1 MNVLIVYCHPSKKSF
16 TAKLKDAFVAGLE
29 KAGHDYELSDLYD
42 MNFDSTLSES
52 EYLFDQIGEYGD
64 VRLSGDV
71 AKEQVKIQG
80 SDAVVFIFP
89 VFWSASPAML
99 VGWFQ
104 RVMTKDFAYGEN
116 PKMPSLDKAGC
127 LVSLAE
133 DMNTPQG
140 SAHIEAMKATMLGS
154 KIFANAKASEINVFD
169 KLSIDLLPDGE
180 REKLMNE
187 YLKKAFE
194 LGASF

>member
-1 MNVLIVYCHPSKKSF
+1 MNVLVVYCHPSKKSF
-16 TAKLKDAFVAGLE
+16 TAKLKDAFLEGLE
-29 KAGHDYELSDLYD
+29 KAGHDYEISDLYD
-42 MNFDSTLSES
+42 MNFDSTMSES
-52 EYLFDQIGEYGD
+52 EYLFDSMGGCAEE
-64 VRLSGDV
+64 RLCGDV

-116 PKMPSLDKAGC
+116 PKIPSLDKAAC

-133 DMNTPQG
+133 DMETAQG
-140 SAHIEAMKATMLGS
+140 KAHIEAMKATMLGS
-154 KIFANAKASEINVFD
+154 KIFVNAKESQIDVFD
-169 KLSIDLLPDGE
+169 KLSADLSSAED
-180 REKLMNE
+180 REKLMDE

>member
-16 TAKLKDAFVAGLE
+16 TSKLKDAFIEGLE
-29 KAGHDYELSDLYD
+29 KAGHNYEISDLYD
-42 MNFDSTLSES
+42 MNFESAMSES
-52 EYLFDQIGEYGD
+52 EYLFDRVGECGD
-64 VRLSGDV
+64 FRLAGDV

-104 RVMTKDFAYGEN
+104 RVMTKDFAYGDS
-116 PKMPSLDKAGC
+116 PKMPSLDKASC

-133 DMNTPQG
+133 DMQTEQG
-140 SAHIEAMKATMLGS
+140 KAHIEAMKATMLGS
-154 KIFANAKASEINVFD
+154 KIFANAKQTEINVYD
-169 KLSIDLLPDGE
+169 KLSNDILPTDE
-180 REKLMNE
+180 REKLMEE

-194 LGASF
+194 LGANF